1 MEIDVESSVT
11 VVRATVRQ
19 ENSFCRVCL
28 TGSSPLGSAHQK
40 EVGDLTLLYW
50 SPCPRPLAAGI
61 NKKVL
66 THNDI
71 WGS

>member
-19 ENSFCRVCL
+19 ENKFCRVRL
-28 TGSSPLGSAHQK
+28 IGSSPLGSAHQK
-40 EVGDLTLLYW
+40 EVGDLTLLYR

-61 NKKVL
+61 NKKVT

-71 WGS
+71 WGF